1 MPRTG
6 EYTTSSPESGDWIT
20 AADQFGRC
28 RYDLNALFKKEMGFM
43 TVNVQGL
50 SRVSTISLTE
60 FMVRY

>member
-6 EYTTSSPESGDWIT
+6 VYITSSLDFGDWIT
-20 AADQFGRC
+20 AADQVGRC

-50 SRVSTISLTE
+50 SRVSTISLTAA
-60 FMVRY
+60 VVKY